1 MCSSASSSDIRA
13 SAASDT
19 NTSDTDNTVIP
30 ISKERFTGT
39 SVVSPGPGDNTAN
52 LEPMRLTLPTLAAVM
67 AFGVLAGCVA
77 PDPDPAPADEGGVEK
92 QQAALPLDA
101 LPATDRNAWQPCP
114 YLDTDW
120 VADANGQRVTGVG
133 IDARFDPPACQ
144 FWSYPPEPQLT
155 VIVRHMDSPED
166 AMAVVDWATPI
177 DYTEPAN
184 QPAGWNGG
192 RHGGGA
198 VPNRIG
204 AAYSVAK
211 GNTAVTVFTNQ
222 DESIKAQLVAEETI
236 KNLQL

>member
-1 MCSSASSSDIRA
+1 M
-13 SAASDT
+13 
-19 NTSDTDNTVIP
+19 
-30 ISKERFTGT
+30 
-39 SVVSPGPGDNTAN
+39 
-52 LEPMRLTLPTLAAVM
+52 
-67 AFGVLAGCVA
+67 
-77 PDPDPAPADEGGVEK
+77 
-92 QQAALPLDA
+92 PLDA